1 MSDGADN
8 APSTLKKRLLEMG
21 TEIPKGKKINF
32 ISVGVGSG
40 FPTFIAMLLR
50 EIYHNGDEN

>member
-1 MSDGADN
+1 
-8 APSTLKKRLLEMG
+8 MG